1 MDYPRLSARAPAAF
15 RACILALLGVLLI
28 AAAFLAR
35 PDFSAAQD
43 LVHSEDLLRNG
54 DFAAG
59 AGDTP
64 EGWRR
69 ESWVDLPTTR
79 FLWIKPAGGEPG
91 MVSVQNDA
99 DNMARWVQDVHLK
112 PGWYYVGAQVET
124 IGLGTDES
132 KTGAMVSL
140 TGLGVVGRD
149 LTGSNDWT
157 TSSFYLKVGAGGADV
172 PIALGIGFAAR
183 YDQGQ
188 ALFRGA
194 SVVPIDRPPPG
205 RHPVIDLDR
214 VNDHFGRGSNWPLA
228 MLLAPLIAAAVAG
241 WLVLRP
247 PDAATK
253 APGKPCTSDSI

>member
-1 MDYPRLSARAPAAF
+1 MSSDYPQLSARAPAAF
-15 RACILALLGVLLI
+15 RACILALLGASLI
-28 AAAFLAR
+28 AAVILAR
-35 PDFSAAQD
+35 PDSSAAQD
-43 LVHSEDLLRNG
+43 LVRNEDLLRNG
-54 DFAAG
+54 DFSAG
-59 AGDTP
+59 TADTP

-69 ESWVDLPTTR
+69 QSWVDLPTTR
-79 FLWIKPAGGEPG
+79 FVWIKPASGEPG
-91 MVSVQNDA
+91 MVSVENGA
-99 DNMARWVQDVHLK
+99 DNMARWVQDVHLN

-149 LTGSNDWT
+149 LTGSNAWT

-172 PIALGIGFAAR
+172 PISLGIGFSAR
-183 YDQGQ
+183 YDRGQ

-194 SVVPIDRPPPG
+194 SVVPVDGPPPG
-205 RHPVIDLDR
+205 RNQIVDLDL

-247 PDAATK
+247 PDAAT
-253 APGKPCTSDSI
+253 